1 MGLQP
6 ITYNLQPITSL
17 FLIAGNGTYPFL
29 IARGARAAGVSK
41 IVVAAFE
48 GETNPNLANEVDE
61 MIWMRVGQVGK
72 LLTAARK
79 SGIAHG
85 IMAGQIAPKNLF
97 DLRPDLKALMLL
109 ATLKERNAESLFSTL
124 ARELDKMGVT
134 LLPATTFLE
143 ESLVTS
149 GWIAGPKLRKRDLE
163 TIQFGHHIAKEVSRL
178 DIGQTVIVK
187 NGTVLAVEGFEGTD
201 ETIKRGGML
210 GRGGRPLA
218 ELAAGNEEQGATA
231 RRGGV
236 YKDIL
241 DNSSTDATQLFASA
255 VELYKGSNA
264 CMVKVS
270 KPNHDMRFDVPVIGT
285 KTLET
290 AAAAGINIIALE
302 AGCTLL
308 LEKEKLLP
316 RAEALGITLWGVE

>member
-1 MGLQP
+1 V
-6 ITYNLQPITSL
+6 NLSSL

-29 IARGARAAGVSK
+29 IARGARAAGVQK

-48 GETNPNLANEVDE
+48 GETNPDLAHEVDE

-72 LLTAARK
+72 LLSAARK
-79 SGIAHG
+79 SGIGHG

-97 DLRPDLKALMLL
+97 DLRPDLKTLMLL

-124 ARELDKMGVT
+124 ARELEKAGVR

-143 ESLVTS
+143 ESLVTP

-163 TIQFGHHIAKEVSRL
+163 TIEFGHRIAKEVSRL

-201 ETIKRGGML
+201 ETIKRGGLL
-210 GRGGRPLA
+210 GRG
-218 ELAAGNEEQGATA
+218 E
-231 RRGGV
+231 
-236 YKDIL
+236 
-241 DNSSTDATQLFASA
+241 
-255 VELYKGSNA
+255 A

-270 KPNHDMRFDVPVIGT
+270 KPNHDMRFDVPVIGS

-290 AAAAGINIIALE
+290 AAAAGISIIALE

-308 LEKEKLLP
+308 LEKEKLLSL
-316 RAEALGITLWGVE
+316 AERLGITLWGVE

>member
-1 MGLQP
+1 MKSAFSLQP
-6 ITYNLQPITSL
+6 SASSLQPSASSL

-29 IARGARAAGVSK
+29 IARGARAAGVKK

-48 GETNPNLANEVDE
+48 GETDPLLADEADE

-72 LLTAARK
+72 LLSAARK
-79 SGIAHG
+79 SEASHG

-97 DLRPDLKALMLL
+97 DLRPDLKALVLL

-124 ARELDKMGVT
+124 ACELEKAGVA

-149 GWIAGPKLRKRDLE
+149 GWIAGPKLRKRALE
-163 TIQFGHHIAKEVSRL
+163 NIEFGHRIAKEVSRL

-210 GRGGRPLA
+210 GRC
-218 ELAAGNEEQGATA
+218 
-231 RRGGV
+231 
-236 YKDIL
+236 D
-241 DNSSTDATQLFASA
+241 
-255 VELYKGSNA
+255 A

-270 KPNHDMRFDVPVIGT
+270 KPNQDMRFDVPVIGT

-290 AAAAGINIIALE
+290 AAAAGISIIALE
-302 AGCTLL
+302 TGCTLL
-308 LEKEKLLP
+308 LEKEKLLAL
-316 RAEALGITLWGVE
+316 AEQLGVTLWGVG

>member
-1 MGLQP
+1 M
-6 ITYNLQPITSL
+6 NVSSL

-29 IARGARAAGVSK
+29 IARGARAAGVKK

-48 GETNPNLANEVDE
+48 GETDPLLANEVDE
-61 MIWMRVGQVGK
+61 IIWMRVGQVGK
-72 LLTAARK
+72 LLSAARK
-79 SGIAHG
+79 SESSHG

-97 DLRPDLKALMLL
+97 DLRPDLKALLLL

-124 ARELDKMGVT
+124 AQELDKAGVA
-134 LLPATTFLE
+134 LLPATTFLD

-149 GWIAGPKLRKRDLE
+149 GWIAGPKLRKRALE
-163 TIQFGHHIAKEVSRL
+163 NIEFGHRIAKEVSRL

-210 GRGGRPLA
+210 GRG
-218 ELAAGNEEQGATA
+218 
-231 RRGGV
+231 
-236 YKDIL
+236 D
-241 DNSSTDATQLFASA
+241 
-255 VELYKGSNA
+255 A

-290 AAAAGINIIALE
+290 AATAGINIIALE

-308 LEKEKLLP
+308 LEKEKLLAL
-316 RAEALGITLWGVE
+316 AEQLGVTLWGVE

>member
-1 MGLQP
+1 MKSASTLQ
-6 ITYNLQPITSL
+6 LSASSF

-29 IARGARAAGVSK
+29 IARGARAAGVK
-41 IVVAAFE
+41 RIVAAAFE
-48 GETNPNLANEVDE
+48 GETDPNLANEVDE

-72 LLTAARK
+72 LLSAARK

-97 DLRPDLKALMLL
+97 DLRPDLKALVLL

-124 ARELDKMGVT
+124 ARELDKTGVT

-149 GWIAGPKLRKRDLE
+149 GWIAGPKLRKRALE
-163 TIQFGHHIAKEVSRL
+163 NIEFGHRIAKEVSRL

-210 GRGGRPLA
+210 GRG
-218 ELAAGNEEQGATA
+218 
-231 RRGGV
+231 
-236 YKDIL
+236 D
-241 DNSSTDATQLFASA
+241 
-255 VELYKGSNA
+255 A

-270 KPNHDMRFDVPVIGT
+270 KPKHDMRFDVPVIGT

-290 AAAAGINIIALE
+290 AAAAGISIIALE
-302 AGCTLL
+302 ARCTLL
-308 LEKEKLLP
+308 LEKEKILTL
-316 RAEALGITLWGVE
+316 AEQLGVTLWGVNTTHLTDQVQ

>member
-1 MGLQP
+1 MN
-6 ITYNLQPITSL
+6 TTSSL

-29 IARGARAAGVSK
+29 IARGARAAGVEK

-48 GETNPNLANEVDE
+48 GETSPDLADEVDE
-61 MIWMRVGQVGK
+61 MIWMKVGQVGK

-97 DLRPDLKALMLL
+97 DLRPDFKALILL
-109 ATLKERNAESLFSTL
+109 ATLKERNADSLFSTL
-124 ARELDKMGVT
+124 ASELEKAGVT

-143 ESLVTS
+143 ESLVTP
-149 GWIAGPKLRKRDLE
+149 GWIAGPKLGKRALE
-163 TIQFGHHIAKEVSRL
+163 TVLFGHGIAKEVSRL

-187 NGTVLAVEGFEGTD
+187 NGTVLAVEGFEGTN

-210 GRGGRPLA
+210 GRG
-218 ELAAGNEEQGATA
+218 
-231 RRGGV
+231 
-236 YKDIL
+236 
-241 DNSSTDATQLFASA
+241 
-255 VELYKGSNA
+255 NA

-290 AAAAGINIIALE
+290 AGKAGIKIIALE

-316 RAEALGITLWGVE
+316 AAEALGITLWGIEAELN

>member
-1 MGLQP
+1 MPLASSPQP
-6 ITYNLQPITSL
+6 PNSSL

-29 IARGARAAGVSK
+29 IARGARAASIKK

-48 GETNPNLANEVDE
+48 GETDPSLANEVDE

-72 LLTAARK
+72 LLNAAHK
-79 SGIAHG
+79 SGISHG

-124 ARELDKMGVT
+124 ARELEKAGVT

-143 ESLVTS
+143 ESIVTP
-149 GWIAGPKLRKRDLE
+149 GWIAGPKLRKRLLE

-201 ETIKRGGML
+201 ETIKRGGIL
-210 GRGGRPLA
+210 GRGG
-218 ELAAGNEEQGATA
+218 
-231 RRGGV
+231 
-236 YKDIL
+236 
-241 DNSSTDATQLFASA
+241 
-255 VELYKGSNA
+255 A

-270 KPNHDMRFDVPVIGT
+270 KPYHDMRFDVPVIGM

-290 AAAAGINIIALE
+290 AAHAGVSVIALE

-308 LEKEKLLP
+308 LEKEKLFSL
-316 RAEALGITLWGVE
+316 AEQLGITLWGMTNNNSFDSSDTVK

>member
-1 MGLQP
+1 MALQP
-6 ITYNLQPITSL
+6 TPFDQQPIASL

-29 IARGARAAGVSK
+29 IARGARAAGVQK

-48 GETNPNLANEVDE
+48 GETNPALANEVDE

-72 LLTAARK
+72 LLAAAKK
-79 SGIAHG
+79 SNITHG

-97 DLRPDLKALMLL
+97 NLRPDLKALILL
-109 ATLKERNAESLFSTL
+109 ATLKERNAESLFSAL
-124 ARELDKMGVT
+124 ARELEKAGVT

-143 ESLVTS
+143 ESLITAD
-149 GWIAGPKLRKRDLE
+149 WIAGPKLGKRDLE
-163 TIQFGHHIAKEVSRL
+163 TIHFGHRIAKEVSRL

-210 GRGGRPLA
+210 GHG
-218 ELAAGNEEQGATA
+218 
-231 RRGGV
+231 
-236 YKDIL
+236 
-241 DNSSTDATQLFASA
+241 
-255 VELYKGSNA
+255 NA

-290 AAAAGINIIALE
+290 AAAAGISIIALE

-316 RAEALGITLWGVE
+316 LAKHLGITLWGVESHPFLG

>member
-1 MGLQP
+1 MPLASSPQP
-6 ITYNLQPITSL
+6 PNSSL

-29 IARGARAAGVSK
+29 IARGARAASIKK

-48 GETNPNLANEVDE
+48 GETDPSLANEVDE

-72 LLTAARK
+72 LLNAAHK
-79 SGIAHG
+79 SGISHG

-124 ARELDKMGVT
+124 ARELEKAGVT

-143 ESLVTS
+143 ESIVTP
-149 GWIAGPKLRKRDLE
+149 GWIAGPKLRKRLLE

-201 ETIKRGGML
+201 ETIKRGGTL
-210 GRGGRPLA
+210 GRGG
-218 ELAAGNEEQGATA
+218 
-231 RRGGV
+231 
-236 YKDIL
+236 
-241 DNSSTDATQLFASA
+241 
-255 VELYKGSNA
+255 A

-270 KPNHDMRFDVPVIGT
+270 KPYHDMRFDVPVIGM

-290 AAAAGINIIALE
+290 AAHAGVSVIALE

-308 LEKEKLLP
+308 LEKEKLFSL
-316 RAEALGITLWGVE
+316 AEQLGITLWGMTNNNSFDSSDTVK

>member
-1 MGLQP
+1 MKLAPSLQP
-6 ITYNLQPITSL
+6 LTSSL

-29 IARGARAAGVSK
+29 IARRARAAGVKK
-41 IVVAAFE
+41 IIVAAFE
-48 GETNPNLANEVDE
+48 GETDPLLANEVDE
-61 MIWMRVGQVGK
+61 IIWMRVGQVGK
-72 LLTAARK
+72 LLSAARK
-79 SGIAHG
+79 SGITHG

-97 DLRPDLKALMLL
+97 DLRPDFKALVLL
-109 ATLKERNAESLFSTL
+109 ATLKERNADSLFSTL
-124 ARELDKMGVT
+124 ARELDKIGLT

-143 ESLVTS
+143 ECLVTS
-149 GWIAGPKLRKRDLE
+149 DWIAGPKLRKRDLE

-210 GRGGRPLA
+210 GRG
-218 ELAAGNEEQGATA
+218 
-231 RRGGV
+231 
-236 YKDIL
+236 
-241 DNSSTDATQLFASA
+241 
-255 VELYKGSNA
+255 NA

-290 AAAAGINIIALE
+290 AATAGISIIALE

-308 LEKEKLLP
+308 LEKEKLLSLAD
-316 RAEALGITLWGVE
+316 RLGITLWGVE

>member
-1 MGLQP
+1 MKLSSSLQP
-6 ITYNLQPITSL
+6 LASNL

-29 IARGARAAGVSK
+29 IVRGARTAGVKK

-48 GETNPNLANEVDE
+48 GETNPDLATEVDE

-79 SGIAHG
+79 SGIANG

-109 ATLKERNAESLFSTL
+109 AKLKERNAESLFSTL
-124 ARELDKMGVT
+124 ARELEKTGVL

-143 ESLVTS
+143 ESLVTP
-149 GWIAGPKLRKRDLE
+149 GWIAGPKPRKRDLE

-201 ETIKRGGML
+201 EAIKRGGML
-210 GRGGRPLA
+210 GRG
-218 ELAAGNEEQGATA
+218 Q
-231 RRGGV
+231 
-236 YKDIL
+236 
-241 DNSSTDATQLFASA
+241 
-255 VELYKGSNA
+255 A

-270 KPNHDMRFDVPVIGT
+270 KPNQDMRFDVPVIGM

-290 AAAAGINIIALE
+290 ASTSGISMIALE

-308 LEKEKLLP
+308 LEKEKLLKT
-316 RAEALGITLWGVE
+316 AEALGLTLWGVTTHLTH

>member
-1 MGLQP
+1 MTSSLQP
-6 ITYNLQPITSL
+6 SASSL

-29 IARGARAAGVSK
+29 IARGARAAGVKK

-48 GETNPNLANEVDE
+48 GETDPLLADEADE

-72 LLTAARK
+72 LLSAARK
-79 SGIAHG
+79 SEASHG

-97 DLRPDLKALMLL
+97 DLRPDLKALVLL

-124 ARELDKMGVT
+124 ACELDKAGIA

-149 GWIAGPKLRKRDLE
+149 GWIAGPKLRKRALE
-163 TIQFGHHIAKEVSRL
+163 NIEFGHRIAKEVSRL

-210 GRGGRPLA
+210 GRG
-218 ELAAGNEEQGATA
+218 
-231 RRGGV
+231 
-236 YKDIL
+236 D
-241 DNSSTDATQLFASA
+241 
-255 VELYKGSNA
+255 A

-270 KPNHDMRFDVPVIGT
+270 KPNQDMRFDVPVIGT

-290 AAAAGINIIALE
+290 AATAGISIIALE
-302 AGCTLL
+302 TGCTLL
-308 LEKEKLLP
+308 LEKEKLLAL
-316 RAEALGITLWGVE
+316 AEQLGVTLWGVE

>member
-1 MGLQP
+1 MN
-6 ITYNLQPITSL
+6 TTSSL

-29 IARGARAAGVSK
+29 IARNARAAGVEK

-48 GETNPNLANEVDE
+48 GETSPDLADEVDE
-61 MIWMRVGQVGK
+61 MIWMKVGQVGK

-97 DLRPDLKALMLL
+97 DLRPDFKALILL
-109 ATLKERNAESLFSTL
+109 ATLKERNADSLFSTL
-124 ARELDKMGVT
+124 ASELEKAGVT

-143 ESLVTS
+143 ESLVTP
-149 GWIAGPKLRKRDLE
+149 GWIAGPKLGKRALE
-163 TIQFGHHIAKEVSRL
+163 TVLFGHGIAKEVSRL

-210 GRGGRPLA
+210 GRG
-218 ELAAGNEEQGATA
+218 
-231 RRGGV
+231 
-236 YKDIL
+236 
-241 DNSSTDATQLFASA
+241 
-255 VELYKGSNA
+255 NA

-290 AAAAGINIIALE
+290 AGKAGITIIALE

-316 RAEALGITLWGVE
+316 AAEALGITLWGIETELN